1 MFLQFLN
8 ELLYTPYPNDNKL
21 RMNII
26 ISGFILHKFLKI
38 LPREVPAS
46 ADREEVKEKIE
57 TKGWH
62 SNYETKKQKDMEQQ
76 GKD

>member
-8 ELLYTPYPNDNKL
+8 KLLYTPYLHDDKL

-38 LPREVPAS
+38 LSTEVPAS

-62 SNYETKKQKDMEQQ
+62 SNYETKKQKDVEEQ